1 MNPHPESVPIN
12 SLVAIQGTGL
22 EDNQEIDSIE
32 MIRMIA
38 TARILMPKSKIRL
51 SAGRE
56 KLTKEAQILCFQC
69 GANSIFFG
77 DELLA
82 TSNPSFQSDRKL
94 LKEVGVSFNE
104 NFETCKK
111 TLSSL

>member
-1 MNPHPESVPIN
+1 
-12 SLVAIQGTGL
+12 LKGTGL
-22 EDNQEIDSIE
+22 EENQEIDSIE

-56 KLTKEAQILCFQC
+56 KLSKEAQILCFQC
-69 GANSIFFG
+69 GANSIFYG
-77 DELLA
+77 DELLT

-94 LKEVGVSFNE
+94 LKEVGVQFNKD
-104 NFETCKK
+104 FETYEK
-111 TLSSL
+111 TLSSI